1 MIRLVITNQRGGDTK
16 TTTTVS
22 LARYLG
28 DQGKKVLIVDT
39 DPQGS
44 VAVVLGL
51 KAHEKSLHNF
61 LIKDCNFRECLISPH
76 PNIDLLPSN
85 RQTVE
90 TEAVLMGHTAR
101 ELTFRNVFPR
111 VEMGYDAV
119 LIDVAP
125 SISLLQTCAML
136 YAQHI
141 SIPASMDP
149 LSLQGVVASIQT
161 AKVLQDLF
169 HLPISPV
176 AILPVKVDRRLG
188 IASTILQTLEEI
200 STNMNIPLLP
210 GIRTDATVTKASRSS
225 QFLVDYDKSSKAAV
239 DYQAAFAELLPLL
252 TNASAKHQL
261 SSVNALG
268 DAAQPVA

>member
-16 TTTTVS
+16 TTTTIS
-22 LARYLG
+22 LARYLA
-28 DQGKKVLIVDT
+28 DKGKKVLVVDT

-44 VAVVLGL
+44 IAVVLGL
-51 KAHEKSLHNF
+51 KAQDKSLHNF
-61 LIKDCNFRECLISPH
+61 LIKDYNFRECLVNPH
-76 PNIDLLPSN
+76 ENIDILPSN

-111 VEMGYDAV
+111 VDVTYDAV

-136 YAQHI
+136 YAQNI
-141 SIPASMDP
+141 LIPASMDP

-161 AKVLQDLF
+161 AKVLYGLF
-169 HLPISPV
+169 HLPITPV

-188 IASTILQTLEEI
+188 ITSTILETLEEI
-200 STNMNIPLLP
+200 SKSQSIPLLP
-210 GIRTDATVTKASRSS
+210 GIRTDATVTKAARYGK
-225 QFLVDYDKSSKAAV
+225 FLVDYDKDCKAAV
-239 DYQAAFAELLPLL
+239 DYTTAFDALYEILRDQSSGQAA
-252 TNASAKHQL
+252 S
-261 SSVNALG
+261 
-268 DAAQPVA
+268 